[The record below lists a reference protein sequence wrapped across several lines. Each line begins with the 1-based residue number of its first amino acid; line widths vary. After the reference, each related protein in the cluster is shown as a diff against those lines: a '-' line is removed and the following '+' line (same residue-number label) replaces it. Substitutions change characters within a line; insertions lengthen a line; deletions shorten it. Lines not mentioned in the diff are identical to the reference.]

1 MSYSK
6 DEGQLYV
13 DFDDDIS
20 SFHKIGNK
28 LVNRSTYICIYT
40 SCLTIKFVLCQ
51 KSRH

>member
-6 DEGQLYV
+6 DEGQSYV
-13 DFDDDIS
+13 DFDNDIS
-20 SFHKIGNK
+20 SFHQIGNK
-28 LVNRSTYICIYT
+28 LVHRSIDIDIYT